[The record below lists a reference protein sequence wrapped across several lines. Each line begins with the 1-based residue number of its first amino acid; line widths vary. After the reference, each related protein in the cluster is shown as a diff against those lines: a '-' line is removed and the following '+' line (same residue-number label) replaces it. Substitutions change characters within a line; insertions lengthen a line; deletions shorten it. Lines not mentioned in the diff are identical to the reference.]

1 MSLCWKLLG
10 SAAEPRYPTISN
22 PKNLSLF
29 CRFILNAMSTILF
42 ITVGGSPAPII
53 TAIQSLKPD
62 RTIFI
67 CSEGP
72 RGSVSQVL
80 GEGTP
85 CEIRKGSE
93 VLERLPNLPTH
104 LGLVGFDPEA
114 DVVALRDPDD
124 LAEAYQRISE
134 RVQAVRRAEP
144 GAQVVADYTGGT
156 KTMALALGAVAL
168 DQGVS
173 LYLTTSA
180 MRENLVRVE
189 RGESTSRAAT
199 SGVTVERSLS
209 QDLPRFLEQYNYGG
223 AIALLTNL
231 LATYELSPEQRRRIQ
246 ELRDICIGFDAW
258 DRFDHRDA
266 WSLLSLRLQRKDPC
280 CLALKRVLSSRAGI
294 DPEFSAAEA
303 IPGHGYELV
312 EDLLR
317 NAQRR
322 AHQQR
327 CDDAVGRLYRAL
339 ELLVQ
344 LRLKL
349 KYDILTGDVAIAKL
363 PESLREPYEAERDA
377 RKGKIQLPLI
387 KSYILLSELPEDPL
401 GQYFIERRPHVLD
414 AINIRNHS
422 LFAHG
427 VKPITATEYQTS
439 GAVIQTFIET
449 ALDKLI
455 PAKQRHPFP
464 QFPTQ
469 L

>member
-1 MSLCWKLLG
+1 
-10 SAAEPRYPTISN
+10 
-22 PKNLSLF
+22 
-29 CRFILNAMSTILF
+29 MSTILF
-42 ITVGGSPAPII
+42 VTVGGSPAPII
-53 TAIQSLKPD
+53 TAIQSLQPD
-62 RTIFI
+62 RTIFV

-80 GEGTP
+80 GEGMP
-85 CEIRKGSE
+85 CEIRQRGE
-93 VLERLPNLPTH
+93 VVERLPNLPTH
-104 LGLVGFDPEA
+104 LGLAGFDPEA
-114 DVVALRDPDD
+114 DVVALDDPDD
-124 LAEAYQRISE
+124 LAEAYQRIRE
-134 RVQAVRRAEP
+134 RVQAVQQAEP
-144 GAQVVADYTGGT
+144 GAQIAADYTGGT
-156 KTMALALGAVAL
+156 KTMSLALGAVAL

-199 SGVTVERSLS
+199 SGVAVERSLS

-231 LATYELSPEQRRRIQ
+231 LKVYELSTEQRRRIQ
-246 ELRDICIGFDAW
+246 ELRDLCMGFDAW
-258 DRFDHRDA
+258 DRFDHLDA
-266 WSLLSLRLQRKDPC
+266 WSLLSMRMKQIQGHG
-280 CLALKRVLSSRAGI
+280 LALKRVLSSRASI
-294 DPEFSAAEA
+294 DPDFAATDA

-322 AHQQR
+322 AQQQR
-327 CDDAVGRLYRAL
+327 YDDAVGRLYRAL

-349 KYDILTGDVAIAKL
+349 EYGIVTGDVDVNQL
-363 PESLREPYEAERDA
+363 PEALREKYVGDRNPRN
-377 RKGKIQLPLI
+377 GLIQLPLW
-387 KSYILLSELPEDPL
+387 KSYTLLSELPNDPL
-401 GQYFIERRPHVLD
+401 GQHFSEQSKYLLD
-414 AINIRNHS
+414 ALAVRNHS

-427 VKPITATEYQTS
+427 FKPIAATEYQTS
-439 GAVIQTFIET
+439 GSVIQTFIET
-449 ALDKLI
+449 ALDQLI
-455 PAKQRHPFP
+455 PSKQRHPFA

>member
-1 MSLCWKLLG
+1 
-10 SAAEPRYPTISN
+10 
-22 PKNLSLF
+22 
-29 CRFILNAMSTILF
+29 MSTILF
-42 ITVGGSPAPII
+42 ITVGGSPAPIM

-72 RGSVSQVL
+72 RGSVSQVR

-85 CEIRKGSE
+85 CEIRKGGE
-93 VLERLPNLPTH
+93 VVERLPNLPTH
-104 LGLVGFDPEA
+104 LGLAGFDPEA
-114 DVVALRDPDD
+114 DVVALSDPDD
-124 LAEAYQRISE
+124 LAEAYQQISE

-156 KTMALALGAVAL
+156 KTMSLALGAVAL
-168 DQGVS
+168 DQGVA

-231 LATYELSPEQRRRIQ
+231 LTAYELSTEQRRRIQ
-246 ELRDICIGFDAW
+246 ELRDICMGFDAW
-258 DRFDHRDA
+258 DRFDHLDA
-266 WSLLSLRLQRKDPC
+266 WGFLSMRMKQVQAHG
-280 CLALKRVLSSRAGI
+280 LALKRVLSSRATI
-294 DPEFSAAEA
+294 DAEFAAPDA
-303 IPGHGYELV
+303 IPGHGYELL

-327 CDDAVGRLYRAL
+327 YDDAVGRLYRAL

-344 LRLKL
+344 LRLKVQ
-349 KYDILTGDVAIAKL
+349 YAIATGDVDVNQL
-363 PESLREPYEAERDA
+363 PEALREKYATERNP
-377 RKGKIQLPLI
+377 RNGLIQLPLW
-387 KSYILLSELPEDPL
+387 KSYILLSELPDDPL
-401 GQYFIERRPHVLD
+401 GEHFNSQSQYLLD
-414 AINIRNHS
+414 ALSVRNHS

-427 VKPITATEYQTS
+427 FKPIAANEYQTS

-449 ALDKLI
+449 ALEKLI